1 MRRLGGKHVVQQE
14 VCHIEQSKD
23 SLPAHVHGYQLAA
36 HHISKVLD
44 HPETVELTCSHRT
57 SGAYW
62 RLFVWRSSNLE
73 RWETKFGG
81 EGGGGGG
88 IHA

>member
-14 VCHIEQSKD
+14 VCYIEQAKD

-44 HPETVELTCSHRT
+44 H
-57 SGAYW
+57 A
-62 RLFVWRSSNLE
+62 
-73 RWETKFGG
+73 
-81 EGGGGGG
+81 
-88 IHA
+88 